1 MDFKKFKPRVPKV
14 RIPKKK
20 NEKAFKRS
28 KKVRPK
34 KQISLK
40 YKLLLSFI
48 LLSIIPSI
56 VIATLVFSVS
66 KNTLED
72 KVSAMSGDI
81 GFQISENVNDTIEQM
96 EELTTRPITDPDIY
110 SQLAINFNDLDDRE
124 AFSLRRD
131 MSDYFSNILN
141 NTSHLS
147 EFFFVRND
155 GELLGKPTQLEI
167 DEFIQQDANGQFDG
181 ENVAWLPLE
190 NAENT
195 ISDLVVLRSSRD
207 GIIVSSFA
215 PNIFDDVFSS
225 EGEDAENAENEKQ
238 LLIIDDENRII
249 TNSQPDDVSSHYVV
263 DEGNEDAILST
274 HPLSNGWQVVVS
286 TPRAALM
293 QEMNDV
299 IQYVIIFVIIFA
311 LIASLIGVFLTF
323 SITKP
328 IDRIVR
334 LMKESEQGDLTVRT
348 DEVGKHEIGQL
359 GASFNHMVANIKHII
374 LENKKMSTYAVE
386 SAEKL
391 KIISNQSSNTADQIA
406 SSIVE
411 VANGAMEQVDYSEK
425 TNQEMKGLSEEVQ
438 GVSKNV
444 HEVSQAATNTKKS
457 SQDSINH
464 MNDLTK
470 KNQSVGTNI
479 TEIKDTIEK
488 LNIEVNGI
496 QDVVSMIN
504 GISDQTNLLALN
516 ASIEAARA
524 GESGKGFAVVADEV
538 RKLAEQSKQSTKKI
552 EEIIQSILG
561 QTNNSV
567 RLVQTSVALFD
578 EQTVSVEGTK
588 HSFDQI
594 LRDTDEIFLATQ
606 SMETSIS
613 KMDITKA
620 RVEKAIADMV
630 GITEVTSAATEE
642 VSATT
647 EEQFAAAEELG
658 SLSENLETT
667 MKDLEK
673 VINRFKVE

>member
-1 MDFKKFKPRVPKV
+1 MDFKKLKPRVPKL

-20 NEKAFKRS
+20 NEKVFKRS

-56 VIATLVFSVS
+56 VIATLVFNVS

-181 ENVAWLPLE
+181 ENVVWLPLE

-195 ISDLVVLRSSRD
+195 VSDLVVLRASRD

-215 PNIFDDVFSS
+215 PSIFDDVFSS
-225 EGEDAENAENEKQ
+225 EVEEVENEKQ
-238 LLIIDDENRII
+238 LLIIDEENRII
-249 TNSQPDDVSSHYVV
+249 SNSQSDDVSSHYVV
-263 DEGNEDAILST
+263 DEGNEDAISST
-274 HPLSNGWQVVVS
+274 HLLSNGWQVVVS

-299 IQYVIIFVIIFA
+299 IPYVIIFVIIFA
-311 LIASLIGVFLTF
+311 IIASLIGVFLTF

-334 LMKESEQGDLTVRT
+334 LMKKAEQGDLTVRT

-359 GASFNHMVANIKHII
+359 GASFNHMVANIKDII
-374 LENKKMSTYAVE
+374 LENKKMSAYAVE

-406 SSIVE
+406 SSIEE

-425 TNQEMKGLSEEVQ
+425 TNREMKGLSEEVQ

-457 SQDSINH
+457 SQGSINH